1 MNLVVLLS
9 RFACAF
15 VAVRGKARATT
26 ALPGALRLMVLLGAI
41 AIGTLATPGTP
52 GTPATPATI
61 ASMSTWGA
69 AWAAPLGLPG
79 LPAAKPA
86 AAPASAPAASAPLA
100 SALDEVIQT
109 LQNDE
114 QRKALVAQ
122 LETIRTGIGAS
133 DAQAASAAAASAAD
147 PGLVS
152 ALAQAVEQVDDR
164 LRDDRGPWQY
174 WSWRFSFAVDEW
186 LAAFA
191 RRGERPIL
199 SSLRDFGMIFGA
211 WALAGLAL
219 HEMAR
224 RFLQMRARRLA
235 QAPEE
240 QLDRH
245 HLPPVPSWVDVGIYM
260 LRKIGPWAVAFG
272 VAVLITRQVR
282 LHSPAS
288 IAGMVM
294 AYAIVVGAVLS
305 AVCQTLFALFSGA
318 HRRHAVRDLHRH
330 SRGLLFLIGGLAALG
345 DAASDQRVAASLG
358 INLSALIATTCNIAA
373 ALLMGWFALRF
384 RRQVGHLIANRPQ
397 PFREAHPNITD
408 LMRLIGQAWH
418 LPVLAIV
425 IASVTGTVYA
435 AGQADT
441 LLRQTIV
448 SVALFVAAVALTA
461 MTSRSP
467 KGTER
472 ALRLRD
478 RQRSAFVAR
487 FGRFAMALLRIVIW
501 VSFLEFVSRV
511 WDSSLMQLMQS
522 TTLGQRIGDAVFS
535 VIGTVLLTW
544 LVWLVADTAI
554 MQGLSPG
561 HGRGQQPSLRAKTIL
576 PLVRNALFV
585 GLLVI
590 ALIAVLANLGVN
602 VTPLLAGAG
611 VVGLAIGFGA
621 QTLVQDLITG
631 LFIVVEDSMAIG
643 DVIELPDHSGTVE
656 SLTIRTVKLRDGK
669 GALHILPYSQI
680 KAVKNLSR
688 GYGVALLSINVS
700 YDSDLDRALALIR
713 ETGDEI
719 GSDVRYAHNLLS
731 GLDIFGLDRF
741 DPSGPVILAQFKTR
755 PLAQFEISRAFNAL
769 LKQKFDAAGIHMAS
783 PFMKL
788 RMDRAD
794 MAAAAQPA
802 DTAIVTEAGAQR
814 A

>member
-1 MNLVVLLS
+1 
-9 RFACAF
+9 
-15 VAVRGKARATT
+15 
-26 ALPGALRLMVLLGAI
+26 
-41 AIGTLATPGTP
+41 
-52 GTPATPATI
+52 
-61 ASMSTWGA
+61 
-69 AWAAPLGLPG
+69 
-79 LPAAKPA
+79 
-86 AAPASAPAASAPLA
+86 
-100 SALDEVIQT
+100 
-109 LQNDE
+109 
-114 QRKALVAQ
+114 
-122 LETIRTGIGAS
+122 
-133 DAQAASAAAASAAD
+133 
-147 PGLVS
+147 
-152 ALAQAVEQVDDR
+152 
-164 LRDDRGPWQY
+164 
-174 WSWRFSFAVDEW
+174 VDEW
-186 LAAFA
+186 VAAFA

-199 SSLRDFGMIFGA
+199 ASLRDFGTILGA
-211 WALAGLAL
+211 WALAGLVL
-219 HEMAR
+219 HEV
-224 RFLQMRARRLA
+224 ARRLLRRPA
-235 QAPEE
+235 RRAADQPDSPHDAEAE
-240 QLDRH
+240 RH
-245 HLPPVPSWVDVGIYM
+245 HLPPVPSWMDVGIYM
-260 LRKIGPWAVAFG
+260 LRKIGPWALAFG
-272 VAVLITRQVR
+272 LAVLITHRVQ

-288 IAGMVM
+288 IAGMVV

-318 HRRHAVRDLHRH
+318 HRRCAVRDLHRH
-330 SRGLLFLIGGLAALG
+330 SRGLLFLIGALAALG
-345 DAASDQRVAASLG
+345 DATSDARVAAALG
-358 INLSALIATTCNIAA
+358 INLSALIATTANILAA
-373 ALLMGWFALRF
+373 VLMGWFALRF
-384 RRQVGHLIANRPQ
+384 RRQVGQLIANRPQ

-408 LMRLIGQAWH
+408 LLRLVGQAWH

-425 IASVTGTVYA
+425 VASVTGTILA

-441 LLRQTIV
+441 LLRQTII
-448 SVALFVAAVALTA
+448 SVALFVAGVALTA

-467 KGTER
+467 KGSQR

-478 RQRSAFVAR
+478 RQRSVFVAR
-487 FGRFAMALLRIVIW
+487 FARFAMALVRVVIW
-501 VSFLEFVSRV
+501 VAFLEFVSRV
-511 WDSSLMQLMQS
+511 WGSSLMELMQS

-561 HGRGQQPSLRAKTIL
+561 HGRGPQPSLRAKTIL

-700 YDSDLDRALALIR
+700 HDSDLDRAMALIR

-719 GSDVRYAHNLLS
+719 ASDVRYAHNLLS
-731 GLDIFGLDRF
+731 GLDILGLDRF
-741 DPSGPVILAQFKTR
+741 DPNGPVILAQFKTR
-755 PLAQFEISRAFNAL
+755 PLAQFEVSRAFNAQ
-769 LKQKFDAAGIHMAS
+769 LKQKFDAAGVHMAS
-783 PFMKL
+783 PYMKL
-788 RMDRAD
+788 QMDQGRMPPGLAPE
-794 MAAAAQPA
+794 PA
-802 DTAIVTEAGAQR
+802 DTTIVTESGTQSA
-814 A
+814 

>member
-9 RFACAF
+9 RFAA
-15 VAVRGKARATT
+15 ALAGAPRPGRA
-26 ALPGALRLMVLLGAI
+26 AALLGLSI
-41 AIGTLATPGTP
+41 LLGVLALG
-52 GTPATPATI
+52 G
-61 ASMSTWGA
+61 GVR
-69 AWAAPLGLPG
+69 AAPLGLPG
-79 LPAAKPA
+79 LPAPKPAA
-86 AAPASAPAASAPLA
+86 AAPASVPAASAPLA
-100 SALDEVIQT
+100 GALDEVIQT
-109 LQNDE
+109 LQNDD

-122 LETIRTGIGAS
+122 LEAIRSGIAAS
-133 DAQAASAAAASAAD
+133 GVQAASDAAAASAANA
-147 PGLVS
+147 GLVS
-152 ALAQAVEQVDDR
+152 ALAEAVEQVDDK

-174 WSWRFSFAVDEW
+174 WSWRFDFAVDEA

-191 RRGERPIL
+191 RQGERPVLTSL
-199 SSLRDFGMIFGA
+199 SDFGMIFGA

-219 HEMAR
+219 HEMVR
-224 RFLQMRARRLA
+224 RFLRLRARRLQGTA
-235 QAPEE
+235 DPRPAAEP
-240 QLDRH
+240 DRH
-245 HLPPVPSWVDVGIYM
+245 HLPSVPSWVDVGIYM
-260 LRKIGPWAVAFG
+260 LRKVGPWAIAFG
-272 VAVLITRQVR
+272 VAVLITREIR
-282 LHSPAS
+282 LHSPAG
-288 IAGMVM
+288 IAGMVVV
-294 AYAIVVGAVLS
+294 YAIVVGAVLS

-318 HRRHAVRDLHRH
+318 HRRCAVRDLHRH
-330 SRGLLFLIGGLAALG
+330 SRGLLFLIGALAALG
-345 DAASDQRVAASLG
+345 DATSDQRVAAALG
-358 INLSALIATTCNIAA
+358 INLSALVATASNILA

-384 RRQVGHLIANRPQ
+384 RRPVGHLIANRPH

-408 LMRLIGQAWH
+408 LMRLVGQAWH

-425 IASVTGTVYA
+425 IASVAGTVYA
-435 AGQADT
+435 AGQADA
-441 LLRQTIV
+441 LLRQTII

-461 MTSRSP
+461 MTGRSP
-467 KGTER
+467 KGTQR

-487 FGRFAMALLRIVIW
+487 FGRFAMALVRIVIW

-700 YDSDLDRALALIR
+700 HDSDLDRALALIR
-713 ETGDEI
+713 ETGTEI
-719 GSDVRYAHNLLS
+719 AADVRYAHNLLT
-731 GLDIFGLDRF
+731 GLDILGLDRF

-755 PLAQFEISRAFNAL
+755 PLAQFEIARAFNAL
-769 LKQKFDAAGIHMAS
+769 LKQKFDAAGVHMAS
-783 PFMKL
+783 PVMKL
-788 RMDRAD
+788 QMERAD
-794 MAAAAQPA
+794 LPAAGLGQPHA
-802 DTAIVTEAGAQR
+802 GTTIVTEPGTQTA
-814 A
+814 